1 MTESSPTHIVGRR
14 FQLIDDFVNQPINYY
29 SVDEYN
35 LHASNIDFFM
45 LGDMEEEE
53 EMWPLDE
60 FGNGIKC
67 FVLELTEEQQQVEG
81 ARYLSMPLIHQKPTR
96 TGPY

>member
-1 MTESSPTHIVGRR
+1 
-14 FQLIDDFVNQPINYY
+14 
-29 SVDEYN
+29 
-35 LHASNIDFFM
+35 M

-60 FGNGIKC
+60 FENGKKC

-81 ARYLSMPLIHQKPTR
+81 TRYLSMPLIHQKPTR
-96 TGPY
+96 TVY